1 MPEELWLVEIMEFAL
16 QVEDVYVQQDI
27 LAQFAKLVRV
37 KKNFKILE
45 LKKIKS
51 CFILLVGQLHCRWH

>member
-1 MPEELWLVEIMEFAL
+1 MEFAL

-37 KKNFKILE
+37 KKN
-45 LKKIKS
+45 LKNP
-51 CFILLVGQLHCRWH
+51 